1 MNAIQALQQQRLLLQ
16 LEYQTEKE
24 AYQRQT
30 EQQGLA
36 RLVKRGDAWW
46 PVRIGRSFYNSMN
59 QLCVE
64 VFRTADND
72 VEHQFEYGRPVAF
85 FREERTDGAYET
97 IGGHQPHIKYFPQTA
112 TAWWS
117 LSPRVCR

>member
-1 MNAIQALQQQRLLLQ
+1 MNCELFRIFAPMNAIQALQQQRLLLQ

-46 PVRIGRSFYNSMN
+46 PVRIGRSSIT
-59 QLCVE
+59 
-64 VFRTADND
+64 R
-72 VEHQFEYGRPVAF
+72 
-85 FREERTDGAYET
+85 
-97 IGGHQPHIKYFPQTA
+97 
-112 TAWWS
+112 
-117 LSPRVCR
+117 